1 MSVLENSRPS
11 LVIRDMPARDLRFCE
26 NAVAER
32 WYMGGDSVPSA
43 FLSALS
49 ATFPLGEKFFI
60 DSVRRFSG
68 KVHGKLAEDLKAFV
82 VQEAFHTREHLAFNK
97 LVGDTGYSTTAMT
110 QRTRDVLRPFRSK
123 SALRQ
128 LGLTMALEHFT
139 ALFAHEVLTRK
150 CRLASAPDYV
160 RALWRWHAMEEI
172 EHKAV
177 AFDTFVAATIH
188 WSSTRRYA
196 FRCRVMVDATQVLLS
211 VVARNMN
218 DLFVQDRLPR
228 LATWLTAIRYF
239 FGVNGVL
246 TSMAPAYLAWF
257 RPGFQPWDIDDRAL
271 VDQVAQ
277 ELQTRAEESRFV
289 AGIA

>member
-1 MSVLENSRPS
+1 MRALETIEPPS
-11 LVIRDMPARDLRFCE
+11 AIRDMPARDLRFCE
-26 NAVAER
+26 KAVAER
-32 WYMGGDSVPSA
+32 WYMGGQPVPSG

-68 KVHGKLAEDLKAFV
+68 KVHGKLAEDIRAFV

-110 QRTRDVLRPFRSK
+110 ERTRDVLRPFRSE

-128 LGLTMALEHFT
+128 LGITMALEHFT

-150 CRLASAPDYV
+150 CRLASAPDHV

-196 FRCRVMVDATQVLLS
+196 FRCRMMVEATRVLLL

-228 LATWLTAIRYF
+228 LATWLTAMRYF

-257 RPGFQPWDIDDRAL
+257 SPGFHPWDINDHAL

-277 ELQTRAEESRFV
+277 ELETQVKESRFV